1 MPLDLKLKIK
11 TTTNCKNLVIEDVT
25 GYYDGINNPG
35 GWGELNQSPNIPNES
50 LNLILT
56 AYHFINGEQY
66 VTTIQMSDLVY
77 YISFPFE
84 ASIEG
89 FKISLPADVLS
100 SAIANQISIE
110 SGVVLPEEYDVTQEF
125 VEDNIYQV
133 SARLFFDGTEII
145 SEAVSYSSTC
155 NMRKE
160 VDALLT
166 SIDLSCKD
174 CDQSDFDQ
182 ALLAKSILEG
192 LEND

>member
-1 MPLDLKLKIK
+1 M
-11 TTTNCKNLVIEDVT
+11 
-25 GYYDGINNPG
+25 
-35 GWGELNQSPNIPNES
+35 
-50 LNLILT
+50 
-56 AYHFINGEQY
+56 
-66 VTTIQMSDLVY
+66 
-77 YISFPFE
+77 
-84 ASIEG
+84 
-89 FKISLPADVLS
+89 SLPADVLS

-133 SARLFFDGTEII
+133 GARLFFDGTEII

-192 LEND
+192 LEDN

>member
-89 FKISLPADVLS
+89 FKVSLPADVLS
-100 SAIANQISIE
+100 SAIA
-110 SGVVLPEEYDVTQEF
+110 
-125 VEDNIYQV
+125 